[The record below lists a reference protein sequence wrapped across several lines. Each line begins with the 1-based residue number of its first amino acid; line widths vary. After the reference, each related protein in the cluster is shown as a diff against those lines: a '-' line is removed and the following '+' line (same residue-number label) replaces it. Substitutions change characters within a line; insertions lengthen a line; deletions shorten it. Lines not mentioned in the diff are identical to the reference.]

1 MPAHRLRGAGEAPMA
16 ELAAS
21 PTPSPNAGPAG
32 PVQGGRFHVSDLCD
46 LLESYLTP
54 EQIRSVYQAYLF
66 AAEAHEGQHRQSGE
80 AYIFHPLAV
89 ARVMAGMRMDHHSI
103 MAAIL
108 HDVMEDTPVG
118 KEQLGE
124 LFGEEVA
131 ELVDGVSKLTHLKF
145 ESRAEAQAENIR
157 KMMMA
162 MVRDL
167 RVIMVKLADRLHNMR
182 TLSALRPDKR
192 RRIARETLEIYAPIA
207 QRLGMNALRREL
219 EQLGFAALY
228 PARYRVLSTSVER
241 ARGRRKELMQNV
253 ESTIVRR
260 LEEASIVA
268 RVVGR
273 EKNLYSLYR
282 KMRDKRLSFA
292 EVYDVFAIRIV
303 VADIDTCYRTLGVV
317 HNLYKPLANHFKDYV
332 AIPKANGYQ
341 SLHTVLFGPHGIPIE
356 VQIRSEEMD
365 RVAESGIAAHW
376 LYKTGEG
383 GSAGAGAQARARE
396 WLKGILEMQQ
406 RAGSSLEFLENVK
419 VDLFPD
425 EVYVFTPKGHIMELP
440 RGATPVDFAYAVH
453 SDIGNTCVAA
463 KIDRRLAPLSTQLE
477 SGQTVEIITA
487 PGARPNPAWLSFV
500 ATAKARAGLRHRL
513 KNLQGD
519 EAMVLGRRLLDKA
532 LAPSG
537 QDLEGIA
544 PERID
549 ALLEALGAA
558 DFNALL
564 TDIGLGN
571 RLAPIIAR
579 RLLDEGEATTEA
591 EEEPKTGGKPMAIRG
606 SEGLVLTFAKCCYP
620 IPGDP
625 IIGILSAG
633 RGLVI
638 HRENC
643 RNVAEQRGKPDRW
656 MPLQWAEETSGE
668 FSAAVR
674 VQATNQRG
682 LLAEVA
688 TRIAEAGSNIEN
700 VSFEERDS
708 VLTTMSFVISVRDRV
723 HLARAM
729 RRIRGIPAVNK
740 ISRVRG

>member
-1 MPAHRLRGAGEAPMA
+1 MA
-16 ELAAS
+16 ELAVS
-21 PTPSPNAGPAG
+21 PTPTSNAGSAG
-32 PVQGGRFHVSDLCD
+32 STQGGHFHVSDLCD
-46 LLESYLTP
+46 LLESYLSP

-80 AYIFHPLAV
+80 AYIFHPLSV

-108 HDVMEDTPVG
+108 HDVMEDTPVS
-118 KEQLGE
+118 KEQLAE

-219 EQLGFAALY
+219 ELLGFAALY
-228 PARYRVLSTSVER
+228 PARYRVLSMAVER

-260 LEEASIVA
+260 LEEAGIVA

-282 KMRDKRLSFA
+282 KMRDKRVSFA

-303 VADIDTCYRTLGVV
+303 AADIDTCYRTLGVV
-317 HNLYKPLANHFKDYV
+317 HNLYKPLANHFKDYI

-341 SLHTVLFGPHGIPIE
+341 SLHTVLFGLHGIPIE

-396 WLKGILEMQQ
+396 WLKGILDMQQ

-463 KIDRRLAPLSTQLE
+463 KIDRRLAPLSTPLE

-487 PGARPNPAWLSFV
+487 PAARPNPAWLSFV

-513 KNLQGD
+513 KSLQGD
-519 EAMVLGRRLLDKA
+519 EAVVLGRRLLDKA
-532 LAPSG
+532 LASFG
-537 QDLEGIA
+537 QNLDGLA
-544 PERID
+544 DERID
-549 ALLEALGAA
+549 TLLEALDID
-558 DFNALL
+558 DFDTLL
-564 TDIGLGN
+564 ADIGLGN

-579 RLLDEGEATTEA
+579 RLLDDEGEGATEA
-591 EEEPKTGGKPMAIRG
+591 ESEPKTGGKPMTIRG

-643 RNVAEQRGKPDRW
+643 RNVAELRGKPDRW
-656 MPLQWAEETSGE
+656 MALQWADETSGE
-668 FSAAVR
+668 FNAAVR

-708 VLTTMSFVISVRDRV
+708 ILTTMSFVISVRDRV

>member
-1 MPAHRLRGAGEAPMA
+1 MNAPSAPPSGTGAG
-16 ELAAS
+16 
-21 PTPSPNAGPAG
+21 
-32 PVQGGRFHVSDLCD
+32 QRFMISDLCD
-46 LLESYLTP
+46 LLDAYLTP
-54 EQIRSVYQAYLF
+54 EQVRGVYEAYLF
-66 AAEAHEGQHRQSGE
+66 AAESHEGQARQSGE
-80 AYIFHPLAV
+80 PYIFHPLAV
-89 ARVMAGMRMDHHSI
+89 ARIMAGMHMDHHSI
-103 MAAIL
+103 IAAIL
-108 HDVMEDTPVG
+108 HDVMEDTPVS
-118 KEQLGE
+118 KAQLTE
-124 LFGEEVA
+124 DFGEEVA

-145 ESRAEAQAENIR
+145 ETRAEAQAENIR

-182 TLSALRPDKR
+182 TLGALRVDKR

-219 EQLGFAALY
+219 EYLGFAALY
-228 PARYRVLSTSVER
+228 PARHRVLSAAVER
-241 ARGRRKELMQNV
+241 ARGRRKELIQKV
-253 ESTIVRR
+253 EQAIVRR
-260 LEEASIVA
+260 LEETGIVA
-268 RVVGR
+268 RVMGR

-303 VADIDTCYRTLGVV
+303 AADIDTCYRVLGVA
-317 HNLYKPLANHFKDYV
+317 HNLYKPLANQFKDYI

-376 LYKTGEG
+376 LYKTGD
-383 GSAGAGAQARARE
+383 GSPAGAGAQARARE
-396 WLKGILEMQQ
+396 WLRGILEMQQ
-406 RAGSSLEFLENVK
+406 RAGSPLEFLENVK

-463 KIDRRLAPLSTQLE
+463 KIDRRLAPLSTPLE

-519 EAMVLGRRLLDKA
+519 EAIVLGRRLLDKA
-532 LAPSG
+532 LSATAQS
-537 QDLEGIA
+537 LETT
-544 PERID
+544 PQPRID
-549 ALLEALGAA
+549 ALLEALGMR
-558 DFNALL
+558 DFDALL
-564 TDIGLGN
+564 SDIGLGN
-571 RLAPIIAR
+571 QLAALVAK
-579 RLLDEGEATTEA
+579 RLLDENGERATGDDDPA
-591 EEEPKTGGKPMAIRG
+591 PGGKPMAIRG
-606 SEGLVLTFAKCCYP
+606 SEGMVLTYAKCCHP

-638 HRENC
+638 HRDNC
-643 RNVAEQRGKPDRW
+643 RNVAELRGKPDRC
-656 MPLQWAEETSGE
+656 MALQWADETSGE
-668 FSAAVR
+668 FNAAVR
-674 VQATNQRG
+674 VQAANQRG

-688 TRIAEAGSNIEN
+688 SRIADAGSNIDN

-708 VLTTMSFVISVRDRV
+708 VLTTITFVISVRDRV
-723 HLARAM
+723 HLARVM
-729 RRIRGIPAVNK
+729 RRVRAIPAVNK
-740 ISRVRG
+740 ISRLRG